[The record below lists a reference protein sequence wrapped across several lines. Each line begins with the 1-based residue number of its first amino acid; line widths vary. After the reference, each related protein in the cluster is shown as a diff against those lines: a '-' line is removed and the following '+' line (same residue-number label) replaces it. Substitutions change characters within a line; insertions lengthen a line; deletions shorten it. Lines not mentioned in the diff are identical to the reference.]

1 MPRLDA
7 MLIDLRTYTLKIGS
21 VRDFLAL
28 YAAEGL
34 AVQSAH
40 LRAPLG
46 YYTTEVGELSQVVH
60 MWQYL
65 DMADRERRRAALEAD
80 PRWLA
85 YRSKSSALGHVVR
98 QQNSLLKTVDF
109 AAFGLADVGNAYA
122 NANDASHAP
131 NP

>member
-1 MPRLDA
+1 
-7 MLIDLRTYTLKIGS
+7 MLFDLRTYTLKVGS

-28 YAAEGL
+28 YASEGL

-40 LRAPLG
+40 LGAPLG

-60 MWQYL
+60 LWQYQ

-85 YRSKSSALGHVVR
+85 YRDKSSLCGHVVR
-98 QQNSLLKTVDF
+98 QQNSLLKAVDF
-109 AAFGLADVGNAYA
+109 AAFGLADTSNAS
-122 NANDASHAP
+122 DAIQTNHAS

>member
-7 MLIDLRTYTLKIGS
+7 MLIDLRTYTLRIGS

-34 AVQSAH
+34 AVQSEH
-40 LRAPLG
+40 LGPPLG

-60 MWQYL
+60 LWQYQNA
-65 DMADRERRRAALEAD
+65 ADRERRRAALESD

-85 YRSKSSALGHVVR
+85 YRSKSSMCGHLVR

-109 AAFGLADVGNAYA
+109 AALGLAG
-122 NANDASHAP
+122 ASSQLTP
-131 NP
+131 QPSMPT